1 MEGETLT
8 GSEQM
13 VVILA
18 GIAFIGAC
26 SAGLMQFILRSRC
39 THIKCCGTNDSYC
52 LICEEPMFCPFCAD
66 EPLELNEPNVK
77 AGE

>member
-39 THIKCCGTNDSYC
+39 VRIKLPCGCECERDVVSAEQATTLDTTALSAPTN
-52 LICEEPMFCPFCAD
+52 LH
-66 EPLELNEPNVK
+66 
-77 AGE
+77 